1 MCTCVGGCGNR
12 VFFWPGGH
20 AGDGK
25 GCVNV
30 RHNNYI
36 RKCLRQVAQA
46 EDVRICDMYGIAAS
60 FQDTHM
66 KQNND
71 VLTRLGT
78 SLACP

>member
-1 MCTCVGGCGNR
+1 MWVVVVI
-12 VFFWPGGH
+12 VFFFRPGGH

-30 RHNNYI
+30 RQNNYI

-60 FQDTHM
+60 FHDTDM
-66 KQNND
+66 IQNND
-71 VLTRLGT
+71 ILTRLGT
-78 SLACP
+78 SLARP

>member
-1 MCTCVGGCGNR
+1 MCVGGCGNR
-12 VFFWPGGH
+12 VFFWLGGH

-36 RKCLRQVAQA
+36 RKCLRQVAKA

-60 FQDTHM
+60 FHDTNM
-66 KQNND
+66 TQNND
-71 VLTRLGT
+71 KLTRLGT
-78 SLACP
+78 SLARP